1 MDREVEVAEVLSV
14 LMWSDVADA
23 GQTPATDIRGAT
35 APPPRR
41 EASIRFRSPQFSDS
55 DDS

>member
-1 MDREVEVAEVLSV
+1 
-14 LMWSDVADA
+14 MWSDVADA

-41 EASIRFRSPQFSDS
+41 EASIRFRSPRFYDL